1 MGIYELG
8 RQIAKLAYDVGDLYE
23 LKDIYE
29 SYEQLESETMIS
41 LCRTTER
48 KGIAKWLQDVY
59 YDASANNEAE
69 VCERARKL
77 YGEVVAI

>member
-8 RQIAKLAYDVGDLYE
+8 RQIAKFAYDVGDLYE
-23 LKDIYE
+23 LRDVYE
-29 SYEQLESETMIS
+29 SYEQMETETIIG
-41 LCRTTER
+41 LCQKTER

-69 VCERARKL
+69 VCERAQKL